1 MQCWKSPDTN
11 SKKKLDTKK
20 EKKNRT
26 EWVENKWNDVNYGR
40 KKSFNAVSDYNN
52 KKTVNPWHTRCM
64 FRLKAY
70 GYFAG

>member
-20 EKKNRT
+20 EKKKQDGVSGKQM
-26 EWVENKWNDVNYGR
+26 EWCQLWT